1 MVKTASA
8 LDPERGPE
16 TPEDGNERLNAA
28 LALFAEAS
36 RARAGSGKQVLSGTF
51 GTVSVEDYAT
61 FQEIHTRHHC
71 RQISD

>member
-28 LALFAEAS
+28 LALFAESS
-36 RARAGSGKQVLSGTF
+36 RTRVRSGKQVVSGAF
-51 GTVSVEDYAT
+51 GTVSIEDYAT

-71 RQISD
+71 GQI